1 MVSMSVSLARD
12 LSIHWLLTLLVP
24 QQKLGQVTALLLT
37 LLSEQQHQHFPGLLV
52 RDVLPSGHADDLPLA
67 ELDHVVLVSLA
78 ELEQAGEGGELLALP
93 GVPKQRGDSV
103 NLNSRGLT
111 VLIHKQ

>member
-37 LLSEQQHQHFPGLLV
+37 LLSEQQHQYFPGLLV

-78 ELEQAGEGGELLALP
+78 RLERAGEGGELLALL
-93 GVPKQRGDSV
+93 GVPEQRGDTV
-103 NLNSRGLT
+103 NLDSRNLT